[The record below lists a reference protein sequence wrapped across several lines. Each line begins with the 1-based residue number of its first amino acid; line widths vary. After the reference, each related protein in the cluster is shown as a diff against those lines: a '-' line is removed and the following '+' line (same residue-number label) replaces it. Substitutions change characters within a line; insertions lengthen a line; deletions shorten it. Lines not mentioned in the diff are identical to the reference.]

1 MMSSSNKI
9 SIPKEVFENLFFAEG
24 GQKKDLFKALT
35 GEYQFALDSKKPMVE
50 PNAEIEGGEYIFDSQ
65 GIRKAQGKTHEKGG
79 MPVALEDGTRILS
92 DHLKIGADVAR
103 KVNKELGLPAK
114 ATDTY
119 AKILDRFNSKTG
131 LDKIN
136 AELEK
141 LMGMMKD
148 QKLKIK
154 DKKTSDLN
162 SDYLSKQLYK
172 QAQSKKPIEK
182 DREMMFNIMF
192 QIQEESKEKDST
204 DYKMENGGIVE
215 LANKYGIS
223 EEKAAKLLK
232 DLPKYQTA
240 GKFKKTI
247 TGEKKTALGENKF
260 STRKREKQ
268 KTGVEAYGDVESAQ
282 EALQQLYRNFPD
294 LVYSDDTLKENVEID
309 NRGNLKFKNNVKLN
323 TQQKVIGSLQSKMN
337 DRMAAS
343 AQNIISNASV
353 YGEDAV
359 KQAQDYLTNQTFNE
373 KEIARGFDSKLG
385 QFTSGRY
392 SMGMNLVTP
401 EDKKFLNDNGIFT
414 LRQLKTSPLRDK
426 LSTESLKNVTDVEKQ
441 VGETNADYAI
451 NQFNVKQEPIKETPK
466 DPPGLD
472 LSRTVNYDF
481 LSLPQRIY
489 QTPTLNPALKVATR
503 LNRIEPNYIS
513 PTQKIMETDRA
524 VVAAQQN
531 LSGMSDAQRAAAN
544 IGLTANQ
551 GAAAGS
557 AITEANRFNN
567 QAQNTADI
575 YNAKIG
581 DAEQMAENQNALSYE
596 ARTYKGLA
604 NYENDWQ
611 NLRNTRFNDQYTNWD
626 AVASANAQNALN
638 KQVQLQGDGTYRIN
652 YKPETQ
658 KDYAGQVDS
667 LINPYGITNVNATE
681 AEKKAKEKT
690 TVGKFGGRFKKKK

>member
-1 MMSSSNKI
+1 MSSSNKI